1 MHTPALIT
9 MLLSNLLITG
19 VTGYFFWRVL
29 TTNTPPDSVV
39 DEESA
44 EYPRG
49 G

>member
-19 VTGYFFWRVL
+19 ITLYFFWRVL
-29 TTNTPPDSVV
+29 TTNTLPDSV
-39 DEESA
+39 DEDTA
-44 EYPRG
+44 DYPRG